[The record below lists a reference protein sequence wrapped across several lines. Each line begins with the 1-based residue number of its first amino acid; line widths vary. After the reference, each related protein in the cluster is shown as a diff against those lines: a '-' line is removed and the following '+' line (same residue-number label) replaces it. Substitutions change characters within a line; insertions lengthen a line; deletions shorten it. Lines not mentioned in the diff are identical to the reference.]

1 MTLDYGTAS
10 RAAELVEVL
19 TSSGEN
25 HIDQIKLNE
34 IENICK

>member
-1 MTLDYGTAS
+1 MTLDYGIAS
-10 RAAELVEVL
+10 RAAELVELL

-25 HIDQIKLNE
+25 NIDQTKLNE